1 MMGGYVKKGHILL
14 FLYAFNHHI
23 VPFHVAIKIKRSLE
37 CNVWCLFYGKDL
49 YKVCLLFFYLTRNDL
64 NQKNGADQPCL
75 IGFFCAEGACGKYL
89 CKRFCNIWIIVCCF
103 CFCAC
108 R

>member
-1 MMGGYVKKGHILL
+1 MGGYVRKGHILL

-49 YKVCLLFFYLTRNDL
+49 YKVCLQILYFRIAID
-64 NQKNGADQPCL
+64 
-75 IGFFCAEGACGKYL
+75 GKSFIKDVSL
-89 CKRFCNIWIIVCCF
+89 KGDASPF
-103 CFCAC
+103 A
-108 R
+108 

>member
-64 NQKNGADQPCL
+64 NQKMWQTN
-75 IGFFCAEGACGKYL
+75 
-89 CKRFCNIWIIVCCF
+89 RV
-103 CFCAC
+103 
-108 R
+108 